1 MKIFFLGTYSKEG
14 VSGLLQSSYAARLKA
29 TSSLFEKVG
38 GQVVS
43 MHYLQ
48 GQYDVLAELEVDCV
62 ETAAGIRSIFLLSG
76 SWDDVLLM
84 PSFDIDKAI
93 QAARTAGVYAAP
105 GKE

>member
-1 MKIFFLGTYSKEG
+1 
-14 VSGLLQSSYAARLKA
+14 
-29 TSSLFEKVG
+29 
-38 GQVVS
+38 
-43 MHYLQ
+43 
-48 GQYDVLAELEVDCV
+48 VDCV

-93 QAARTAGVYAAP
+93 QAARTAGAYAAP

>member
-1 MKIFFLGTYSKEG
+1 
-14 VSGLLQSSYAARLKA
+14 
-29 TSSLFEKVG
+29 
-38 GQVVS
+38 VVS

-93 QAARTAGVYAAP
+93 QAVRIAGAYAAP